1 MINFLLF
8 VIKCF
13 LKCIFRIR
21 ITGVENIPAD
31 GGCMIC
37 ANHISAWDPVVLIC
51 CMPRRIAFVSKEEM
65 KSVPVIGWLLTK
77 VGVVFIKRGSGDIG
91 AIRACLKGIEEG
103 KAIGI
108 FPTGTRERILPD
120 AKPKSG
126 ATLIAAKSGT
136 KVVPVGINATYKLF
150 SKITIN
156 ISEPMDFAEYKGVKL
171 NQEMLES
178 KTNEIYDKIIENRY
192 C

>member
-8 VIKCF
+8 LIKCF
-13 LKCIFRIR
+13 LVCIFRIR
-21 ITGVENIPAD
+21 IKGVENIPAD

-91 AIRACLKGIEEG
+91 AIRACLKGIDEG

-108 FPTGTRERILPD
+108 FPTGTREKILAD

-126 ATLIAAKSGT
+126 ATLIAAKIGRAH
-136 KVVPVGINATYKLF
+136 V
-150 SKITIN
+150 
-156 ISEPMDFAEYKGVKL
+156 
-171 NQEMLES
+171 
-178 KTNEIYDKIIENRY
+178 
-192 C
+192 

>member
-1 MINFLLF
+1 MIRILLF

-13 LKCIFRIR
+13 LKCIFRIK
-21 ITGVENIPAD
+21 ITGTENIPVK

-37 ANHISAWDPVVLIC
+37 ANHISCWDPVVLMC
-51 CMPRRIAFVSKEEM
+51 CMPRRISFVAKEEI
-65 KSVPVIGWLLTK
+65 KSIFFIGWLLEK

-91 AIRACLKGIEEG
+91 AIRACIKGLDEG

-108 FPTGTRERILPD
+108 FPTGTREKIYAD

-126 ATLIAAKSGT
+126 ATLIAAKTGT
-136 KVVPVGINATYKLF
+136 KVIPVGIDATYKLF
-150 SKITIN
+150 SKISITIG
-156 ISEPMDFAEYKGVKL
+156 EPFDFAEYKGVKL
-171 NQEMLES
+171 NQEMLEN
-178 KTNEIYDKIIENRY
+178 KTNEIYSKIIEKRY

>member
-1 MINFLLF
+1 MIKFLLF

-13 LKCIFRIR
+13 LKCIFRIK
-21 ITGVENIPAD
+21 INGADNIPTD

-65 KSVPVIGWLLTK
+65 KSVPFIGWLLTK
-77 VGVVFIKRGSGDIG
+77 VDVVFIKRGSGDIG

-108 FPTGTRERILPD
+108 FPQEPEKKFSLMPNQSQVQLLSPQRQARRLSRWASMLHTSCFQKLP
-120 AKPKSG
+120 
-126 ATLIAAKSGT
+126 
-136 KVVPVGINATYKLF
+136 
-150 SKITIN
+150 
-156 ISEPMDFAEYKGVKL
+156 
-171 NQEMLES
+171 
-178 KTNEIYDKIIENRY
+178 
-192 C
+192 